1 MPSGSSSPPSPRII
15 PRAGCPRIS
24 AAYVLFDAATLRP
37 THLLDGVALTNL
49 RTPAV
54 SVAAVLPW
62 LDLIDEPLRVVA
74 FGGGPQGL
82 GHLETIAAVHPVAT
96 SAVVVRQPDRVELPE
111 SLCRT
116 QVLAADD
123 PGVARL
129 LGEAHL
135 VACATTART
144 PLFDSRLLGDRA
156 IVVAVGS
163 HEADAREVDAAFCA
177 RACVIV
183 EDRQTAL
190 RECGDVIQAI
200 AEGALDP
207 DDLVPSGMSRAGPGR
222 PRKSQSSSRGRACP
236 GRTWSSPRPCWP
248 GSERTAMARAQCH
261 TRPLRSIVRAHGS
274 FDDPGHHPIGR
285 EPGGWV
291 RRWWD
296 VERTRRRRHRRKR
309 SWNRTRGRRTTPATA
324 PGWRPSRDGRDDG

>member
-1 MPSGSSSPPSPRII
+1 MPAQSASSVGVKLATVAPGNPAR
-15 PRAGCPRIS
+15 GLPRIS

-54 SVAAVLPW
+54 SVAAILPW

-82 GHLETIAAVHPVAT
+82 GT
-96 SAVVVRQPDRVELPE
+96 SRPLLPSMRSPCPPWWSGNRTASSCR
-111 SLCRT
+111 SLWPRT

-123 PGVARL
+123 PRVARL
-129 LGEAHL
+129 LGDAHF

-144 PLFDSRLLGDRA
+144 PLFDSRLLGGRA
-156 IVVAVGS
+156 VVVAVGS
-163 HEADAREVDAAFCA
+163 HEPDAREVDSAFCA
-177 RACVIV
+177 RARVIV

-207 DDLVPSGMSRAGPGR
+207 DDLVPIREVARGTRAPAEEPVFFKGSGMSWQDLVVAE
-222 PRKSQSSSRGRACP
+222 AVL
-236 GRTWSSPRPCWP
+236 
-248 GSERTAMARAQCH
+248 AR
-261 TRPLRSIVRAHGS
+261 L
-274 FDDPGHHPIGR
+274 
-285 EPGGWV
+285 
-291 RRWWD
+291 
-296 VERTRRRRHRRKR
+296 
-309 SWNRTRGRRTTPATA
+309 
-324 PGWRPSRDGRDDG
+324 

>member
-1 MPSGSSSPPSPRII
+1 M
-15 PRAGCPRIS
+15 
-24 AAYVLFDAATLRP
+24 LFDAATLRP

-54 SVAAVLPW
+54 SVAAVKPW
-62 LDLIDEPLRVVA
+62 LDRIDEPLRVVA

-111 SLCRT
+111 SLSRT
-116 QVLAADD
+116 RVLAADD
-123 PGVARL
+123 PGVAGL

-135 VACATTART
+135 VACATTARA

-163 HEADAREVDAAFCA
+163 HEAEAREVDAAFCA

-200 AEGALDP
+200 AEDALGP
-207 DDLVPSGMSRAGPGR
+207 DDLVPLREVARGARAAADEPVLFKGSGMSWQDLVVAE
-222 PRKSQSSSRGRACP
+222 AVL
-236 GRTWSSPRPCWP
+236 
-248 GSERTAMARAQCH
+248 AR
-261 TRPLRSIVRAHGS
+261 L
-274 FDDPGHHPIGR
+274 
-285 EPGGWV
+285 
-291 RRWWD
+291 
-296 VERTRRRRHRRKR
+296 
-309 SWNRTRGRRTTPATA
+309 
-324 PGWRPSRDGRDDG
+324 